1 MELFAVAL
9 FCGLVGFLLGM
20 TRKKKLFLRQSIA
33 EFSFTLDEAKSM
45 RSKALEILDPRDNT
59 IELDLLSLP
68 ETIQNQWRASISDQV
83 KALEPKMFS
92 LSQCIDELTS
102 SDTPLT
108 IESCRRGVKA
118 LEKAMSPLD
127 YPLRNFTEHK
137 GEIEEQVQR
146 FSTSSLLSTL
156 DEVRILIDAYQST
169 IETRLDEHDS
179 ACRTGL
185 FKQFRKDT
193 LLFHQEEIEI
203 RQELAVSGNDRGMV
217 SIRLENLRKRCM
229 KQRATHVE
237 FDANAELHYLL
248 NDWHFRSEHYRPALW
263 KR

>member
-9 FCGLVGFLLGM
+9 FCGLAGFLLGT
-20 TRKKKLFLRQSIA
+20 TRKKRLFLRRSVA

-68 ETIQNQWRASISDQV
+68 ETLQNQWRDSIAGQI
-83 KALEPKMFS
+83 KALEPNVLS

-108 IESCRRGVKA
+108 IESCGRGIKV

-127 YPLRNFTEHK
+127 YPLNNFTEHK

-146 FSTSSLLSTL
+146 FSTSSLLSVL

-169 IETRLDEHDS
+169 IETKLDDHDS
-179 ACRTGL
+179 ACRTEL
-185 FKQFRKDT
+185 FKQFRKDA

-203 RQELAVSGNDRGMV
+203 RQELAVTDNDRGIV

-229 KQRATHVE
+229 KRRATHVE
-237 FDANAELHYLL
+237 FDAYAELHYLL
-248 NDWHFRSEHYRPALW
+248 NDRHFRSEHYRPALW